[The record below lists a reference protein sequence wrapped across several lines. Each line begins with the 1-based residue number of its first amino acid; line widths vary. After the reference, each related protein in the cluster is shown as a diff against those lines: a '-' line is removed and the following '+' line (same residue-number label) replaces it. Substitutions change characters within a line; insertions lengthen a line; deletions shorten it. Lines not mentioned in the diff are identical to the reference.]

1 MFLIDKSQC
10 YKSIF
15 TFLSTTTAT
24 CSVFGDPHYTTFDGK
39 RYTFNGL
46 CQYMLASDC
55 NGGSFN
61 ITTQNVPCN
70 SFSDVSCAR
79 STTINLF
86 NKTVV
91 FGQGGRVTVDSTV
104 VMLPYTRQGIL
115 IRQVNFHPVTITKIF
130 GITIL

>member
-1 MFLIDKSQC
+1 
-10 YKSIF
+10 
-15 TFLSTTTAT
+15 
-24 CSVFGDPHYTTFDGK
+24 
-39 RYTFNGL
+39 
-46 CQYMLASDC
+46 MLASDC
-55 NGGSFN
+55 NSGLFN

-86 NKTVV
+86 NKTIV

-115 IRQVNFHPVTITKIF
+115 IRQVFIIRRR
-130 GITIL
+130 ILKMKFIGYVAC